1 MALLRMTPIPVHQVH
16 PYIRI
21 ILLVTLLNCGLTIL
35 FFSHLLF
42 FPNLTRPHIS
52 LDSVRSSVKPV
63 LRPLESRPDIAKSC
77 VEGHRETL
85 TLGYTIEV
93 KCNMYRQGVTYD
105 EVSSY
110 DECASICESL
120 DIDVCSYHPPSKRCV
135 VSSLHGRDIPRDGV
149 YYMTKVTEKDT
160 EQDDPFD
167 HENPF
172 EEAPTEQ
179 IDDCLDRVACLEAEL
194 EHCRSEGI
202 SSTPLC
208 GVQGIAIHGPIDMIK
223 VTGVAACKA
232 SCLANPSCQAYSA
245 SDDPGDWNALAETT
259 ADIRGIGNMASWW
272 STVLKVWA
280 ITSENPAN
288 NLEIMSASD
297 SVVYHY
303 LAIGKLGRGEVVKLF
318 MIDAG
323 IKFEERLYT
332 RDATWP
338 ETKEKLKK
346 QGLTR
351 TGQLPS
357 VEYKGKVLTGHVPIL
372 RYLSRE
378 LGAYDGTANDD
389 KYLVDLVSDI
399 YVDWRVQWVA
409 NLKGLNP
416 GYKEK
421 DAPPYYELLG
431 QYYAERE
438 GPYLLGD
445 TVSYADFAVYVSLD
459 NDIRTK
465 TLPETVPESIVKF
478 RNAFEA
484 RPNISDYIKQG

>member
-1 MALLRMTPIPVHQVH
+1 MSISGIMALLRMNPTPIHQVH

-42 FPNLTRPHIS
+42 FPNLTRSHIP
-52 LDSVRSSVKPV
+52 LDSIASSVKHL
-63 LRPLESRPDIAKSC
+63 LRPLASRPNITKSC

-85 TLGYTIEV
+85 ASGYTIEV
-93 KCNMYRQGVTYD
+93 KCNISRQGVTYD

-110 DECASICESL
+110 SECAAICESL
-120 DIDVCSYHPPSKRCV
+120 DIDVCSYHPPSRRCV

-149 YYMTKVTEKDT
+149 YYMTKVTEN
-160 EQDDPFD
+160 DPED
-167 HENPF
+167 IESYVHGDPF
-172 EEAPTEQ
+172 EEVSAPEMDAC
-179 IDDCLDRVACLEAEL
+179 IDRIADLETEL
-194 EHCRSEGI
+194 EHCRSETI
-202 SSTPLC
+202 PPTPLC
-208 GVQGIAIHGPIDMIK
+208 GVEGIAINGRIDMIK
-223 VTGVAACKA
+223 ATGVDACKA
-232 SCLANPSCQAYSA
+232 ICLANPLCQAYSA
-245 SDDPGDWNALAETT
+245 SDDPEDC
-259 ADIRGIGNMASWW
+259 IRDEGYSIDQF
-272 STVLKVWA
+272 LLELFYPQEIHCKK
-280 ITSENPAN
+280 N
-288 NLEIMSASD
+288 NLGIMSASD

-323 IKFEERLYT
+323 IKFEERLYA
-332 RDATWP
+332 RDDTWP

-378 LGAYDGTANDD
+378 LGAYDGTTNDD

-416 GYKEK
+416 DYKEK

-465 TLPETVPESIVKF
+465 TLPETLPESIVKF

-484 RPNISDYIKQG
+484 RPNIVDYIKQG

>member
-1 MALLRMTPIPVHQVH
+1 
-16 PYIRI
+16 
-21 ILLVTLLNCGLTIL
+21 
-35 FFSHLLF
+35 
-42 FPNLTRPHIS
+42 
-52 LDSVRSSVKPV
+52 
-63 LRPLESRPDIAKSC
+63 
-77 VEGHRETL
+77 
-85 TLGYTIEV
+85 
-93 KCNMYRQGVTYD
+93 
-105 EVSSY
+105 
-110 DECASICESL
+110 
-120 DIDVCSYHPPSKRCV
+120 
-135 VSSLHGRDIPRDGV
+135 
-149 YYMTKVTEKDT
+149 
-160 EQDDPFD
+160 
-167 HENPF
+167 
-172 EEAPTEQ
+172 
-179 IDDCLDRVACLEAEL
+179 
-194 EHCRSEGI
+194 
-202 SSTPLC
+202 
-208 GVQGIAIHGPIDMIK
+208 
-223 VTGVAACKA
+223 
-232 SCLANPSCQAYSA
+232 
-245 SDDPGDWNALAETT
+245 
-259 ADIRGIGNMASWW
+259 
-272 STVLKVWA
+272 
-280 ITSENPAN
+280 
-288 NLEIMSASD
+288 MSASD

-318 MIDAG
+318 MIDAS
-323 IKFEERLYT
+323 IKFEERLYA

-378 LGAYDGTANDD
+378 LGAYDGTTNDD

-416 GYKEK
+416 DYKEK

-465 TLPETVPESIVKF
+465 TLPETLPESIVKF

-484 RPNISDYIKQG
+484 RPNIAEYIKQG

>member
-1 MALLRMTPIPVHQVH
+1 
-16 PYIRI
+16 
-21 ILLVTLLNCGLTIL
+21 
-35 FFSHLLF
+35 
-42 FPNLTRPHIS
+42 
-52 LDSVRSSVKPV
+52 
-63 LRPLESRPDIAKSC
+63 
-77 VEGHRETL
+77 
-85 TLGYTIEV
+85 
-93 KCNMYRQGVTYD
+93 
-105 EVSSY
+105 
-110 DECASICESL
+110 
-120 DIDVCSYHPPSKRCV
+120 
-135 VSSLHGRDIPRDGV
+135 
-149 YYMTKVTEKDT
+149 
-160 EQDDPFD
+160 
-167 HENPF
+167 
-172 EEAPTEQ
+172 
-179 IDDCLDRVACLEAEL
+179 
-194 EHCRSEGI
+194 
-202 SSTPLC
+202 
-208 GVQGIAIHGPIDMIK
+208 
-223 VTGVAACKA
+223 
-232 SCLANPSCQAYSA
+232 
-245 SDDPGDWNALAETT
+245 
-259 ADIRGIGNMASWW
+259 
-272 STVLKVWA
+272 
-280 ITSENPAN
+280 
-288 NLEIMSASD
+288 MSASD

-323 IKFEERLYT
+323 IKFEERLYA

-351 TGQLPS
+351 NGQLPS

-378 LGAYDGTANDD
+378 LGAYDGTTNDD

-416 GYKEK
+416 DYKEK

-431 QYYAERE
+431 QYYSECE

-465 TLPETVPESIVKF
+465 TLPENLPESIIKF

-484 RPNISDYIKQG
+484 RPNIADYIKQG

>member
-1 MALLRMTPIPVHQVH
+1 MEWDPIDQDFAKASSVIP
-16 PYIRI
+16 IC
-21 ILLVTLLNCGLTIL
+21 LLVSVSQNSAIL
-35 FFSHLLF
+35 FFSHLIF
-42 FPNLTRPHIS
+42 FPTLARPHIP
-52 LDSVRSSVKPV
+52 LDTIRSSVKHV
-63 LRPLESRPDIAKSC
+63 LRPLALRPDISKSC
-77 VEGHRETL
+77 VEGHRQVL
-85 TLGYTIEV
+85 ASGYTVELN
-93 KCNMYRQGVTYD
+93 CNMYRQGVTYD
-105 EVSSY
+105 EVSSFS
-110 DECASICESL
+110 ECAAICESL

-135 VSSLHGRDIPRDGV
+135 VSSLHGRDVSREGV
-149 YYMTKVTEKDT
+149 YYMTKVETSDR
-160 EQDDPFD
+160 QDSDSLDFEDPF
-167 HENPF
+167 EVEPAQ
-172 EEAPTEQ
+172 EK
-179 IDDCLDRVACLEAEL
+179 DDCLHRLARLEAEL
-194 EHCRSEGI
+194 DHCRSENNP
-202 SSTPLC
+202 STPLC
-208 GVQGIAIHGPIDMIK
+208 GVQGIAIHGRIDMIK
-223 VTGVAACKA
+223 VSGVDACKTI
-232 SCLANPSCQAYSA
+232 CLANPSCQAYSA
-245 SDDPGDWNALAETT
+245 SDDPGDCIIAEEHSIDQFLLETFYLE
-259 ADIRGIGNMASWW
+259 AKLRAKYSH
-272 STVLKVWA
+272 
-280 ITSENPAN
+280 N
-288 NLEIMSASD
+288 NMSASD

-323 IKFEERLYT
+323 IKFEERLYA
-332 RDATWP
+332 RDTTWP

-378 LGAYDGTANDD
+378 LGAYDGTTNDD

-416 GYKEK
+416 DYKEK

-465 TLPETVPESIVKF
+465 TLPETLPESIVKF

-484 RPNISDYIKQG
+484 RPNIAAYIKQG

>member
-1 MALLRMTPIPVHQVH
+1 
-16 PYIRI
+16 
-21 ILLVTLLNCGLTIL
+21 
-35 FFSHLLF
+35 
-42 FPNLTRPHIS
+42 
-52 LDSVRSSVKPV
+52 
-63 LRPLESRPDIAKSC
+63 
-77 VEGHRETL
+77 
-85 TLGYTIEV
+85 
-93 KCNMYRQGVTYD
+93 
-105 EVSSY
+105 
-110 DECASICESL
+110 
-120 DIDVCSYHPPSKRCV
+120 
-135 VSSLHGRDIPRDGV
+135 
-149 YYMTKVTEKDT
+149 
-160 EQDDPFD
+160 
-167 HENPF
+167 
-172 EEAPTEQ
+172 
-179 IDDCLDRVACLEAEL
+179 
-194 EHCRSEGI
+194 
-202 SSTPLC
+202 
-208 GVQGIAIHGPIDMIK
+208 
-223 VTGVAACKA
+223 
-232 SCLANPSCQAYSA
+232 
-245 SDDPGDWNALAETT
+245 
-259 ADIRGIGNMASWW
+259 
-272 STVLKVWA
+272 
-280 ITSENPAN
+280 
-288 NLEIMSASD
+288 MSASD

-323 IKFEERLYT
+323 IKFKERLYA

-351 TGQLPS
+351 NGQLPS

-378 LGAYDGTANDD
+378 LGAYDGTTNDD

-416 GYKEK
+416 DYKEK

-445 TVSYADFAVYVSLD
+445 TVSYADFAVYVSID

-465 TLPETVPESIVKF
+465 TLPETLPESIVKF

-484 RPNISDYIKQG
+484 RPNIAQYIKQG